1 MLTYTIALSLHSTQQ
16 DLNMLHIV
24 AETAETKLLH
34 RLLHAAADDN
44 ADDA

>member
-1 MLTYTIALSLHSTQQ
+1 MLTYTIALSLYSTQQ

-34 RLLHAAADDN
+34 AAADDN